1 MLDKSTRDKLV
12 EENYKHAI
20 RQTNYFE
27 YMVPDKWD
35 RQSLAAEALIRA
47 VETYEPSRGT
57 TLQTYITRCVQHK
70 MLAEGRNIKRAK
82 LRQPKM
88 VPLDKSIGS
97 KDGDALTIYDIIPS
111 KEKTPLDQIVYGEDA
126 TRLQEALNKLPDQLR
141 EVLFAR
147 YINHP
152 NMTQLEYG
160 RQHNKTQRWASRQ
173 ENVALSLCKDKYML
187 NLANK

>member
-88 VPLDKSIGS
+88 VPLDKPIGS

-111 KEKTPLDQIVYGEDA
+111 KEKTPLEQIVYSEDA

-173 ENVALSLCKDKYML
+173 ENVALSLCKENYML